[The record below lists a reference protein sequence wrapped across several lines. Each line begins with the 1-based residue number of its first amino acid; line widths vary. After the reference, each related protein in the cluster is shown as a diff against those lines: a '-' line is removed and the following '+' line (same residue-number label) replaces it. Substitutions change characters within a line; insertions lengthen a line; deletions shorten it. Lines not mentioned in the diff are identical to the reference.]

1 MSVLGCGFCGYQ
13 IRYHGEP
20 EGTEPVEHCF
30 CTAENWHQ
38 LEEENLP
45 ADQLELEHEEKFFY
59 ASRCKRCE
67 TLMFFNHL
75 LKNIGTYVQIE
86 NFSTEPM
93 QKPTEFG
100 PFWNDFQ
107 WFDITESGIQASE
120 VLKKFPSNRWF
131 EKNDQELRFYEDQS
145 KTKCVAQYE
154 IFERPKK
161 ITVATMSLD
170 SFKKMLVNYDDE
182 IDFFYQKTGY
192 EFIKEHLD
200 NGQLKIIVNRDF
212 DIQELRYSV
221 TINEGENYIDDLIHA
236 KIFPDGRSIFEAQSE
251 IEL

>member
-1 MSVLGCGFCGYQ
+1 MIS
-13 IRYHGEP
+13 
-20 EGTEPVEHCF
+20 
-30 CTAENWHQ
+30 
-38 LEEENLP
+38 
-45 ADQLELEHEEKFFY
+45 
-59 ASRCKRCE
+59 
-67 TLMFFNHL
+67 
-75 LKNIGTYVQIE
+75 
-86 NFSTEPM
+86 
-93 QKPTEFG
+93 
-100 PFWNDFQ
+100 NDH
-107 WFDITESGIQASE
+107 
-120 VLKKFPSNRWF
+120 
-131 EKNDQELRFYEDQS
+131 ELRFYEDQD

-161 ITVATMSLD
+161 ITVATMSLE

-182 IDFFYQKTGY
+182 IDFFYHKTGY
-192 EFIKEHLD
+192 EFIKEHLK